1 MVSDRRSMENR
12 KRGGIG
18 ARPQSSAGGP
28 VKYRYIKSAPR
39 TQDKE
44 ALVFGVQSVL
54 ETLRSDKDIDKVMVQ
69 REFSHAEVEKL
80 AKERDVPVQRVP
92 VEKLNQITGKN
103 HQGVIAFIS
112 AVSYAKLSNVVATA
126 FESGQVP
133 VVLMLD
139 RVTDVRNFGAIARTA
154 ECMGVHGLVVPSRG
168 GAAIN
173 SDAMKTSSGALNFI
187 PVCREPDLVRALE
200 ELKLSGFQVV
210 SVTEKGTGFPQNI
223 DFQIPTV
230 LIMGSEEDG
239 ISDGLLERSDVA
251 VRIPMVGQVSSLNV
265 SVAAGMLLYELVR
278 QKNQ

>member
-1 MVSDRRSMENR
+1 M
-12 KRGGIG
+12 
-18 ARPQSSAGGP
+18 
-28 VKYRYIKSAPR
+28 KYRYIKSAPR

-187 PVCREPDLVRALE
+187 PVCREPDLVRAVE

>member
-1 MVSDRRSMENR
+1 MENR

-187 PVCREPDLVRALE
+187 PVCREPDLVRAVE

-210 SVTEKGTGFPQNI
+210 SVTEKGTEFPQNI

>member
-1 MVSDRRSMENR
+1 M
-12 KRGGIG
+12 
-18 ARPQSSAGGP
+18 
-28 VKYRYIKSAPR
+28 KYRYIKSAPR

-54 ETLRSDKDIDKVMVQ
+54 ETLRSEKDIDKVMVQ

-103 HQGVIAFIS
+103 HQGVIAFVS
-112 AVSYAKLSNVVATA
+112 AVNYAQLSNVVAST
-126 FESGQVP
+126 FETGAVP

-154 ECMGVHGLVVPSRG
+154 ECMGVHALVVPARG

-187 PVCREPDLVRALE
+187 PVCREPDLVRAIE

-210 SVTEKGTGFPQNI
+210 AVSEKGTGFPHTV
-223 DFQIPTV
+223 DFQVPTV

-239 ISDGLLERSDVA
+239 ISEGLFDRSDAV
-251 VRIPMVGQVSSLNV
+251 VRIPMVGQVASLNV

-278 QKNQ
+278 QRQA

>member
-1 MVSDRRSMENR
+1 MENR

-187 PVCREPDLVRALE
+187 PVCREPDLVRAVE

>member
-187 PVCREPDLVRALE
+187 PVCREPDLVRAVE

-210 SVTEKGTGFPQNI
+210 SVTEKGTEFPQNI

>member
-187 PVCREPDLVRALE
+187 PVCREPDLVRAVE